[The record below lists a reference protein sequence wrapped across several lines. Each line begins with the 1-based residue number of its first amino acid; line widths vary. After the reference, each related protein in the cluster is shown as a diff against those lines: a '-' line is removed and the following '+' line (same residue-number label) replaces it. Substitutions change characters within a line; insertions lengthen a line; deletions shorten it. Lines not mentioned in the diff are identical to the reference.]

1 MSQES
6 RENFLKLVDEV
17 ALPCSQCFVKH
28 VPHPFFVLAVAAL
41 YGEDSALCLPREDLN
56 GRLCNRHSA
65 VGFFCSLTCRLS
77 VVVRPCRWKRSLG
90 VDGVIGTRSICSLQ
104 SSCSRFLDVKSL
116 RSVFS
121 FKVATAGVSVGV

>member
-77 VVVRPCRWKRSLG
+77 VVVRLIDALADTPLEAEPTRVFVAALRRS
-90 VDGVIGTRSICSLQ
+90 
-104 SSCSRFLDVKSL
+104 
-116 RSVFS
+116 
-121 FKVATAGVSVGV
+121 